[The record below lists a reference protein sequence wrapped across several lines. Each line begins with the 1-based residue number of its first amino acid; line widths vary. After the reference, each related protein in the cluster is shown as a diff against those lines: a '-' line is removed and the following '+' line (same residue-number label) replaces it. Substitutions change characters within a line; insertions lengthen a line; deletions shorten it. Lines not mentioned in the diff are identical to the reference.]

1 MGPGALISIARSAD
15 RTHGGRVPRRS
26 VPSIDRTT
34 GDRAAFDIEPV
45 PRKERTLRSRLVF
58 RLSVVLAVFGLLAA
72 ACSSDSS
79 SNTTGSRG
87 SSASNA
93 SDCTPAETPVLT
105 LAAYSNP
112 YVAYGKITTNF
123 ANDWKGSHDDQS
135 MIWQLS
141 FGGSTTQATNI
152 VNGFEADIYASS
164 LAPDVQLVEDAG
176 LITHDWQSDTDGS
189 IVQAGSVVFAVRPGN
204 PEAIENWDDLTKPGL
219 QILTPDPAQSGGA
232 KWNIVAAYGAAMRG
246 EVPGYEANNP
256 ADAERPLER
265 FFANV
270 TFLDKSATD
279 SLKNFEAGNGDAA
292 ITYDYQLATS
302 IASGIEE
309 ELVEPPS
316 TVAIRTPAVVVD
328 QYAEGHCVQ
337 EIADAF
343 VEYLHTPDAQEVF
356 YSSAY
361 TRPVDPAKTP
371 DATDNLPAVDDLFTT
386 DDIGGW
392 DELTNDTVFGPNGA
406 FT

>member
-1 MGPGALISIARSAD
+1 M
-15 RTHGGRVPRRS
+15 
-26 VPSIDRTT
+26 
-34 GDRAAFDIEPV
+34 
-45 PRKERTLRSRLVF
+45 RSRLAF
-58 RLSVVLAVFGLLAA
+58 RLSIVLAVFGLLVA
-72 ACSSDSS
+72 ACSSDGS

-256 ADAERPLER
+256 ADAERLLEGI
-265 FFANV
+265 FANV
-270 TFLDKSATD
+270 TVLDKSAND
-279 SLKNFEAGNGDAA
+279 SLKNFEAGNGDVA

-361 TRPVDPAKTP
+361 TRPVDPAKTA

-406 FT
+406 FTQAFAAVQG